1 MRIRK
6 LTMTGLA
13 TFVCVLA
20 GGLTAASVPAL
31 AAAPPIVEE
40 DGSSA
45 VTPFSATIDAQVNP
59 EGEPTTSCVFEY
71 GKTASYGS
79 SVTCNG
85 GELYEAVAGE
95 VASAELSGLEANT
108 TYHYRLVVETAE
120 GKTEGVDG
128 ELTTLALSA
137 PSVERESASGLSAA
151 GATLE
156 AQINPNYQATGY
168 SFEYAPNATGNTLE
182 GAVTTVAGQ
191 APLSGVGAQAA
202 SVEVVGQQ
210 PETTYYYR
218 VVATNN
224 AGHVDGPVVA
234 YRTLPAPL
242 QTPPVVLTG
251 AALDVTQLS
260 ATLTGTV
267 QTRELPTTLQF
278 EFGTSTAGGALQP
291 AALTPGSQSG
301 SSVGIEAAFGD
312 YLQAGTTYYYR
323 ALASNRYG
331 TGYGAW
337 ASFSTGSLAALP
349 TITTM
354 PTIAFASS
362 PTSRATT
369 TPSTGAPAGKKT
381 LSRAKKLAAAL
392 RACVKKPKKQ
402 RAACER
408 QARRKYGKAKK

>member
-20 GGLTAASVPAL
+20 GGLTVASAPAL

-40 DGSSA
+40 EGSSA

-59 EGEPTTSCVFEY
+59 EGELTTSCVFEY

-120 GKTEGVDG
+120 GKTEGADG
-128 ELTTLALSA
+128 ELTTLALAA
-137 PSVERESASGLSAA
+137 PSIERESASRLSPA

-156 AQINPNYQATGY
+156 AQVDPNYQATSY
-168 SFEYAPNATGNTLE
+168 AFEYAPNATGDTLE
-182 GAVTTVAGQ
+182 GAVTTVAGS
-191 APLSGVGAQAA
+191 APLSGMGAQAA
-202 SVEVVGQQ
+202 SVEVLGQR

-218 VVATNN
+218 VVATNQ
-224 AGHVDGPVVA
+224 AGQVDGPVVA
-234 YRTLPAPL
+234 YRTLPAPFE
-242 QTPPVVLTG
+242 TPPVVLTG

-267 QTRELPTTLQF
+267 QTRELASTVQF
-278 EFGTSTAGGALQP
+278 EFGASTAGGALVP
-291 AALTPGSQSG
+291 AAVTPGSQSG
-301 SSVGIEAAFGD
+301 ASEGIEAAFGD

-323 ALASNRYG
+323 AVASNRYG

-337 ASFSTGSLAALP
+337 QSFSTGSFAALP
-349 TITTM
+349 TIAAI
-354 PTIAFASS
+354 PTIAFPS
-362 PTSRATT
+362 SRATT
-369 TPSTGAPAGKKT
+369 TPSTGAPGGKKT
-381 LSRAKKLAAAL
+381 LSKAKKLAAAL
-392 RACVKKPKKQ
+392 RTCAKKPKKR
-402 RAACER
+402 RAGCER
-408 QARRKYGKAKK
+408 QARRKYEKVKK

>member
-1 MRIRK
+1 MRTRK

-20 GGLTAASVPAL
+20 GGLTVASAPAL

-45 VTPFSATIDAQVNP
+45 VTPFSATIDARVNP
-59 EGEPTTSCVFEY
+59 EKEITTSCVFEY

-79 SVTCNG
+79 SVTCQQ
-85 GELYEAVAGE
+85 GELYEAVAGQ
-95 VASAELSGLEANT
+95 VASAELSGLEADT

-120 GKTEGVDG
+120 GKTEGADG
-128 ELTTLALSA
+128 ELTTLALAA
-137 PSVERESASGLSAA
+137 PSVERESASGLSPA

-156 AQINPNYQATGY
+156 AQVDPNYQATSY
-168 SFEYAPNATGNTLE
+168 AFEYAPNATGNTLE
-182 GAVTTVAGQ
+182 GAVTTVAGS

-202 SVEVVGQQ
+202 SVEVLGQR

-224 AGHVDGPVVA
+224 AGQVDGPVVA

-242 QTPPVVLTG
+242 ETAPVVLTG

-267 QTRELPTTLQF
+267 QTRELPTTVQF
-278 EFGTSTAGGALQP
+278 EFGTSAAGGALQP

-301 SSVGIEAAFGD
+301 SSEGIEAAFGD

-323 ALASNRYG
+323 AVASNRYG

-337 ASFSTGSLAALP
+337 ESFSTGSLAVLP
-349 TITTM
+349 TIATM
-354 PTIAFASS
+354 PTLAFASS

-369 TPSTGAPAGKKT
+369 TPSTGKKT
-381 LSRAKKLAAAL
+381 LSKAKKLAAAL
-392 RACVKKPKKQ
+392 RACAKKPKKQ
-402 RAACER
+402 RAGCER
-408 QARRKYGKAKK
+408 QARRKYGKAKKK

>member
-20 GGLTAASVPAL
+20 GGLTVASAPAL

-40 DGSSA
+40 DSSSA

-128 ELTTLALSA
+128 ELTTVALAA
-137 PSVERESASGLSAA
+137 PSVERESASRLSPA
-151 GATLE
+151 GGTLE
-156 AQINPNYQATGY
+156 AQVNPKYQATSY
-168 SFEYAPNATGNTLE
+168 AFEYAPNASGNTLE
-182 GAVTTVAGQ
+182 GAVTTVAGS

-202 SVEVVGQQ
+202 SVEVLGQQ

-224 AGHVDGPVVA
+224 AGETDGPVVA
-234 YRTLPAPL
+234 YRTLAAPL
-242 QTPPVVLTG
+242 ETAPVVFTG

-267 QTRELPTTLQF
+267 QTRELPTSVQF

-291 AALTPGSQSG
+291 AAVIPGSQSG
-301 SSVGIEAAFGD
+301 SSEGIEASFGD

-323 ALASNRYG
+323 AVASNEYG

-337 ASFSTGSLAALP
+337 DSFSTGSLATLP

-354 PTIAFASS
+354 PTLAFASS
-362 PTSRATT
+362 PTLRATT
-369 TPSTGAPAGKKT
+369 TPSTGKKT
-381 LSRAKKLAAAL
+381 LSKAKKLAAAL
-392 RACVKKPKKQ
+392 RACAKKPKKQ
-402 RAACER
+402 RAGCER